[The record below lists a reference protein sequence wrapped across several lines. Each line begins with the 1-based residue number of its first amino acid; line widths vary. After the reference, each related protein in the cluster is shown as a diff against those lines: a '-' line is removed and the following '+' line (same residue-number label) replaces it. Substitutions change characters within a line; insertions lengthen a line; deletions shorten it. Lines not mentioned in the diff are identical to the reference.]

1 MYVLPCQRPFGI
13 PPHGR
18 LLHYMTTWLWV
29 EYVCVCFSGRK
40 IHNFFGSIISFLKR
54 SGFTSVGTSKL
65 YTKASS
71 WPKIIYILKINAK
84 PVMLFEN
91 LVKIWIPCIWMLNIC
106 LKKKIPVFIQM
117 FGVIYIG
124 SKNLTV
130 MLTHTSACLMLGSE
144 FFQSLSAFTYV
155 QPHGSPHQGLVTAGK
170 GKMLWTIRNTRSMDS
185 TCLLTYPGEITL
197 ILTMKTWLELRQVA
211 SC

>member
-1 MYVLPCQRPFGI
+1 MYVLPCQRSFGI
-13 PPHGR
+13 SPHGH
-18 LLHYMTTWLWV
+18 LLHYMTTWLSV

-91 LVKIWIPCIWMLNIC
+91 LVKNLDPLYLNVKYLSEKKNSSFYPDVWSHIHWVQELDSNVNSHICMLDAGLWIFPEPKCIHLCSAPW
-106 LKKKIPVFIQM
+106 KP
-117 FGVIYIG
+117 
-124 SKNLTV
+124 
-130 MLTHTSACLMLGSE
+130 TSGTCHSRKGEDAVNNPKH
-144 FFQSLSAFTYV
+144 QV
-155 QPHGSPHQGLVTAGK
+155 HG
-170 GKMLWTIRNTRSMDS
+170 
-185 TCLLTYPGEITL
+185 
-197 ILTMKTWLELRQVA
+197 
-211 SC
+211 

>member
-1 MYVLPCQRPFGI
+1 MYVLPCQRSFGI
-13 PPHGR
+13 SPHGH
-18 LLHYMTTWLWV
+18 LLHYMTTWLSI

-106 LKKKIPVFIQM
+106 LEKKIPVFIQM

-130 MLTHTSACLMLGSE
+130 NVNSHICMLDAGLWIFPEPKCIHLCSAPWKPTSGTCHSRKGEDAVNNPKH
-144 FFQSLSAFTYV
+144 QV
-155 QPHGSPHQGLVTAGK
+155 HG
-170 GKMLWTIRNTRSMDS
+170 
-185 TCLLTYPGEITL
+185 
-197 ILTMKTWLELRQVA
+197 
-211 SC
+211 